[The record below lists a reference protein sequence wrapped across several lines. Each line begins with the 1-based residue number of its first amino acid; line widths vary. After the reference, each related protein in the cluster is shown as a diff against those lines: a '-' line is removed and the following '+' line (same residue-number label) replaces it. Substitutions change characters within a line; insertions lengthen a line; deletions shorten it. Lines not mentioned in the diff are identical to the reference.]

1 MNAQFP
7 QIPTSVEVPAQ
18 VREIAEKSLIQ
29 VRESYD
35 KIKDWAE
42 GTNGA
47 LENAFSHTAKG
58 IVAYNTKVLEMARA
72 NINASFDLA
81 TKLLSVTSLTE
92 VSELL
97 NAHTK
102 TQTEELAAYTKELT
116 DLTQKVAADAVEP
129 LKLVAE
135 KATKLAA

>member
-7 QIPTSVEVPAQ
+7 QIANSLEVSPQ
-18 VREIAEKSLIQ
+18 VREMAEKSITQ
-29 VRESYD
+29 ARESYE

-47 LENAFSHTAKG
+47 LEDVFSLTSKG
-58 IVAYNTKVLEMARA
+58 IIAYNTKVLEITRA
-72 NINASFDLA
+72 SLNASLSLA
-81 TKLLSVTSLTE
+81 TKLLSVTTLAE
-92 VSELL
+92 VTDLL
-97 NAHTK
+97 NDHVKTHTEQLTAHAK
-102 TQTEELAAYTKELT
+102 DLT
-116 DLTQKVAADAVEP
+116 DLTQKVTAEAVEP